1 MSKGQGAPSS
11 RIRELTVGNVGR
23 QVFSLA
29 VPATIE
35 SALQT
40 TVRLMDTY
48 WMGRVGGMAVASVAM
63 ATALRMVLISPMMG
77 LSMGGQAIV
86 SRYVGERDQERADR
100 AVMQVLLLIALFTL
114 PITVLGYT
122 LTPALLRLMGA
133 SEAVLP
139 NATAFLR
146 IIWGGLFFMECLP
159 TMCGVLKGAGR
170 PEYTLRINML
180 NMAVLGIAE
189 PILAL
194 GLGPVPA
201 MGIRGAALASVMG
214 AASGVL
220 GVMLILGTGQAGVR
234 LHLRDIRPDWTMMK
248 RVLRISIPA
257 SVERFSPNLGAA
269 TFMRLI
275 SYFGDQ
281 VLTAYSIFHQIY
293 GFFQAATMG
302 AGLASATMVGQNL
315 GAGKPERAEQA
326 AKSGAKGATMVSL
339 VLYGT
344 LALAPQ
350 VALVRFTQDPVV
362 INAAALAIRVTVIGS
377 AIRGF
382 GQVMGRSLAGA
393 GDAVSPMAASIGA
406 LWIVQLPV
414 AWLLSG
420 LLGPLGIWIGMVL
433 GDTAHAIATTWR
445 FGQGK
450 WKAIRV

>member
-1 MSKGQGAPSS
+1 MSRGQAAHSS
-11 RIRELTVGNVGR
+11 RIRELTVGNVR
-23 QVFSLA
+23 SQVFGLA
-29 VPATIE
+29 VPATVE

-40 TVRLMDTY
+40 TVRLLDTY

-63 ATALRMVLISPMMG
+63 STALRMVLISPMMG
-77 LSMGGQAIV
+77 LSMGGQAVV

-139 NATAFLR
+139 NATSFLR

-159 TMCGVLKGAGR
+159 TMSGVLKGAGR
-170 PEYTLRINML
+170 PEYTLRINLL
-180 NMAVLGIAE
+180 NMAVLGISE
-189 PILAL
+189 PVLAL
-194 GLGPVPA
+194 GLGPFPA
-201 MGIRGAALASVMG
+201 MGIRGAALASVLG

-220 GVMLILGTGQAGVR
+220 GVMIILGTGQAGVR
-234 LHLRDIRPDWTMMK
+234 LHLRDIKPDWTMMK
-248 RVLRISIPA
+248 RVLKISIPA

-275 SYFGDQ
+275 SSFGDQ
-281 VLTAYSIFHQIY
+281 VLTAYSIFTQLY

-302 AGLASATMVGQNL
+302 VGLASATMVGQNL
-315 GAGKPERAEQA
+315 GAGKPERSELA
-326 AKSGAKGATMVSL
+326 AKTGAKGAMLVSL
-339 VLYGT
+339 LLYGT

-350 VALVRFTQDPVV
+350 VVLVRFTQDPVV

-377 AIRGF
+377 AIRGW

-393 GDAVSPMAASIGA
+393 GDAVSPMLASIGA
-406 LWIVQLPV
+406 LWIVQLPA

-420 LLGPLGIWIGMVL
+420 LLGPLGIWIGMVM
-433 GDTAHAIATTWR
+433 GDSAHAVATTWR
-445 FGQGK
+445 FRQGR

>member
-1 MSKGQGAPSS
+1 MSRGQGAHSS
-11 RIRELTVGNVGR
+11 RIRELTVGNVR
-23 QVFSLA
+23 SQVFGLA
-29 VPATIE
+29 VPATVE

-40 TVRLMDTY
+40 TVRLLDTY

-63 ATALRMVLISPMMG
+63 STALRMVLISPMMG
-77 LSMGGQAIV
+77 LSMGGQAVV

-139 NATAFLR
+139 NATSFLR

-159 TMCGVLKGAGR
+159 TMSGVLKGAGR
-170 PEYTLRINML
+170 PEYTLRINLL
-180 NMAVLGIAE
+180 NMAVLGISE
-189 PILAL
+189 PVLAL
-194 GLGPVPA
+194 GLGPFPA
-201 MGIRGAALASVMG
+201 MGIRGAALASVLG

-220 GVMLILGTGQAGVR
+220 GVMIILGTGQAGVR
-234 LHLRDIRPDWTMMK
+234 LHLRDIKPDWTMMK
-248 RVLRISIPA
+248 RVLKISIPA

-275 SYFGDQ
+275 SSFGDQ
-281 VLTAYSIFHQIY
+281 VLTAYSIFTQLY

-302 AGLASATMVGQNL
+302 VGLASATMVGQNL
-315 GAGKPERAEQA
+315 GAGKPERSELA
-326 AKSGAKGATMVSL
+326 AKTGAKGAMLVSL
-339 VLYGT
+339 LLYGT

-350 VALVRFTQDPVV
+350 VVLVRFTQDPVV

-377 AIRGF
+377 AIRGW

-393 GDAVSPMAASIGA
+393 GDAVSPMLASIGA
-406 LWIVQLPV
+406 LWIVQLPA

-420 LLGPLGIWIGMVL
+420 LLGPLGIWIGMVM
-433 GDTAHAIATTWR
+433 GDSAHAVATTWR
-445 FGQGK
+445 FRQGR
-450 WKAIRV
+450 WKTIRV

>member
-1 MSKGQGAPSS
+1 MSRGQAAHSS
-11 RIRELTVGNVGR
+11 RIRELTVGNVR
-23 QVFSLA
+23 SQVFGLA
-29 VPATIE
+29 VPATVE

-40 TVRLMDTY
+40 TVRLLDTY

-63 ATALRMVLISPMMG
+63 STALRMVLISPMMG
-77 LSMGGQAIV
+77 LSMGGQAVV

-139 NATAFLR
+139 NATSFLR

-159 TMCGVLKGAGR
+159 TMSGVLKGAGR
-170 PEYTLRINML
+170 PEYTLRINLL
-180 NMAVLGIAE
+180 NMAVLGISE
-189 PILAL
+189 PVLAL
-194 GLGPVPA
+194 GLGPFPA
-201 MGIRGAALASVMG
+201 MGFRGAALASVLG

-220 GVMLILGTGQAGVR
+220 GVMIILGTGQAGVR
-234 LHLRDIRPDWTMMK
+234 LHLRDIKPDWTMMK
-248 RVLRISIPA
+248 RVLKISIPA

-275 SYFGDQ
+275 SSFGDQ
-281 VLTAYSIFHQIY
+281 VLTAYSIFTQLY

-302 AGLASATMVGQNL
+302 VGLASATMVGQNL
-315 GAGKPERAEQA
+315 GAGKPERSELA
-326 AKSGAKGATMVSL
+326 AKTGAKGAMLVSL
-339 VLYGT
+339 LLYGT

-350 VALVRFTQDPVV
+350 VVLVRFTQDPVV

-377 AIRGF
+377 AIRGW

-393 GDAVSPMAASIGA
+393 GDAVSPMLASIGA
-406 LWIVQLPV
+406 LWIVQLPA

-420 LLGPLGIWIGMVL
+420 LLGPLGIWIGMVM
-433 GDTAHAIATTWR
+433 GDSAHAVATTWR
-445 FGQGK
+445 FRQGR
-450 WKAIRV
+450 WKTIRV

>member
-275 SYFGDQ
+275 SSFGDQ

>member
-1 MSKGQGAPSS
+1 
-11 RIRELTVGNVGR
+11 
-23 QVFSLA
+23 
-29 VPATIE
+29 
-35 SALQT
+35 
-40 TVRLMDTY
+40 
-48 WMGRVGGMAVASVAM
+48 
-63 ATALRMVLISPMMG
+63 
-77 LSMGGQAIV
+77 
-86 SRYVGERDQERADR
+86 
-100 AVMQVLLLIALFTL
+100 
-114 PITVLGYT
+114 
-122 LTPALLRLMGA
+122 
-133 SEAVLP
+133 
-139 NATAFLR
+139 
-146 IIWGGLFFMECLP
+146 
-159 TMCGVLKGAGR
+159 
-170 PEYTLRINML
+170 
-180 NMAVLGIAE
+180 
-189 PILAL
+189 
-194 GLGPVPA
+194 
-201 MGIRGAALASVMG
+201 
-214 AASGVL
+214 
-220 GVMLILGTGQAGVR
+220 
-234 LHLRDIRPDWTMMK
+234 MMK